1 MASQTNSLVSQDSP
15 ALNALLK
22 SLHSDLTVV
31 GQHQEDLAEGV
42 SYLGSALK
50 GFQSIAYSGSSP
62 VPWGNIFVNPA
73 SLTNTFGVIG
83 PCGAFDEVLNQV
95 LGPDPALVRRPDGPV
110 AGRGIERQLAG
121 APSSASSSSSPPP
134 TSTRPRPSSSGSS
147 GAHHQPGSRR
157 SPGRTRGWAGSPS

>member
-1 MASQTNSLVSQDSP
+1 MLQ
-15 ALNALLK
+15 
-22 SLHSDLTVV
+22 SLHADLTVV

-50 GFQSIAYSGSSP
+50 GFQSIAYSGSTP

-95 LGPDPALVRRPDGPV
+95 LGPDPAPCDDQTGPLPGEGSNASSGADSAPRPH
-110 AGRGIERQLAG
+110 R
-121 APSSASSSSSPPP
+121 APSSPR
-134 TSTRPRPSSSGSS
+134 RPRRP
-147 GAHHQPGSRR
+147 RR
-157 SPGRTRGWAGSPS
+157 PARRTTSPSPGGDLTGPNSGLGGLSQLISPLLQGAG

>member
-15 ALNALLK
+15 ALNALLQ
-22 SLHSDLTVV
+22 SLHTDLTVV

-50 GFQSIAYSGSSP
+50 GFQSIAYSGSNP

-95 LGPDPALVRRPDGPV
+95 LGPDPASCDDQTGPLPGEGSN
-110 AGRGIERQLAG
+110 ASSG
-121 APSSASSSSSPPP
+121 SASSGSSSSPSTPS
-134 TSTRPRPSSSGSS
+134 TSTPSSTPSGSS
-147 GAHHQPGSRR
+147 ASPQAPGS
-157 SPGRTRGWAGSPS
+157 